1 MTNEDANDEGE
12 DDRADQEDKTPL
24 VFVKVY
30 NSHLPST
37 DWLRKIIQLQPR
49 WGTNAGKMI
58 FLNWRKYQLN
68 ITPSNLLENKIK
80 FKI

>member
-37 DWLRKIIQLQPR
+37 D
-49 WGTNAGKMI
+49 
-58 FLNWRKYQLN
+58 
-68 ITPSNLLENKIK
+68 
-80 FKI
+80 